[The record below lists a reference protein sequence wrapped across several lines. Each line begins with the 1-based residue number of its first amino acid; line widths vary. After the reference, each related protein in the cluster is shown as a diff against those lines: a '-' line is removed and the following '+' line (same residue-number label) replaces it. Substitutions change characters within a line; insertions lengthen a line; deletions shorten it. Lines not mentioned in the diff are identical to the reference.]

1 MTSPIRDRSRLMARL
16 IHMGLPHLLVAL
28 AVVLIALFKIDHIP
42 DAWWPI
48 LLAAPPTAFVLRFAV
63 PMAYRL
69 AAPIPETDLAE
80 ISDFLRNRAQQPI
93 ETRKLWLGGPVEPN
107 SLRQAGRPY
116 RVLARDPDGF
126 NYVHRVGLVGQRARG
141 DLVIY
146 ERVRGVW
153 RAIYQ

>member
-1 MTSPIRDRSRLMARL
+1 MPPVRDHKRLMARL
-16 IHMGLPHLLVAL
+16 IHMGLPHLLVAI
-28 AVVLIALFKIDHIP
+28 AVGLIAVFKIDHIP

-48 LLAAPPTAFVLRFAV
+48 ILAAPPAAFVLRFAA

-69 AAPIPETDLAE
+69 AAPIPEADQAE
-80 ISDFLRNRAQQPI
+80 IAGFLRNRSQQLV

-107 SLRQAGRPY
+107 SLRQTGRPY

-126 NYVHRVGLVGQRARG
+126 NYIHRVGLVGQPGRG

-146 ERVRGVW
+146 ERVQGVW
-153 RAIYQ
+153 RAIF